1 MRLAFATAI
10 CLSSLPAFAADM
22 SGMDMSVGDKQTR
35 EGMEVGAQYLTGVEM
50 DRMPPGMDMGK
61 DTVHLEALVHATKDE
76 SHGFGAGAWIPYL
89 DIHYELTKDGEK
101 TFKRTGILFPMAAK
115 DGPTYAN
122 DVKMGGQGSYRLTY
136 FIAPP
141 TAHGFLRH
149 TDKAT
154 GVPGWWKPISLSWTF
169 NYPGKTT

>member
-1 MRLAFATAI
+1 MRGLPLIAVPMVALGAASASAAALAI
-10 CLSSLPAFAADM
+10 GEKVS
-22 SGMDMSVGDKQTR
+22 R
-35 EGMEVGAQYLTGVEM
+35 EGMEIAAQYRTGVEM
-50 DRMPPGMDMGK
+50 DRMPAGMGMGK
-61 DTVHLEALVHATKDE
+61 EAVHLEAVIHAARDE
-76 SHGFGAGAWIPYL
+76 VHGFAPGAWIPYL

-122 DVKMGGQGSYRLTY
+122 DVDMGGAGSYRLTY

-141 TAHGFLRH
+141 SAHGFLRQ

-154 GVPGWWKPISLSWTF
+154 GVPDWWKPITLNWTF
-169 NYPGKTT
+169 TYPGKTT